1 MKEGFL
7 MWKALEGKRIAGG
20 KRIAKGELQASLR
33 AKILRELKREHGI
46 VQAYTENFMHR
57 F

>member
-1 MKEGFL
+1 

-33 AKILRELKREHGI
+33 AKILRTLKREYG
-46 VQAYTENFMHR
+46 QCKSKDRELYT
-57 F
+57 